1 MTGESVTTMLPEES
15 LQRRGRLWPFALL
28 LIPFLTAV
36 CPALYNQVEPTLFG
50 VPFFYWFQMLW
61 IVVTAVVVGLVALL
75 TE

>member
-1 MTGESVTTMLPEES
+1 MQPRESVE
-15 LQRRGRLWPFALL
+15 RRGRLWPFTLL

-61 IVVTAVVVGLVALL
+61 IMVTATIVGLVALL
-75 TE
+75 SE